1 MHARI
6 DSCKLFTSLTL
17 MRGAMSTFAH
27 HTTLSTAEEREAL
40 DCDVLFVGG
49 GPASLAGAYHLAKL
63 IEAHNE
69 EVSASGSGETL
80 EPMIVLIDKA
90 SEIGAHGLSGAVMNP
105 VALKELVPDYMEQG
119 CPIESDVTGDAFY
132 YLTGDKARKLPYV
145 PGYMSNH
152 GNQIVSL
159 AKLNR
164 WLATQVEAVGVNIF
178 PGFAGVEILEN
189 DTTVTGVATGDKGIN
204 AQGERKGN
212 FEPGIDLKAR
222 VTLFGDGPRGYLSKE
237 LIRKHNLLEG
247 KSRQVYET
255 GVKEIF
261 EMPEG
266 RVEKGRVIHTMG
278 YPFPNDAVGGT
289 WMYNMGDNLISV
301 GLVLPLDTKDPF
313 ADQHRLFQKFKEHP
327 FVKDILK
334 DGKPIQYGAKVISAG
349 GYYSVPRLYLD
360 GALLIGESASM
371 VDMRSFKGIHLAIK
385 SGMLAAEQVFESL
398 KSGDFSVG
406 ALAPYEERLYSSYVG
421 QSLYQVRH
429 FHRAVSAGM
438 PKALIH
444 LALQHI
450 TGGRDFLPHDTVE
463 DDYKTT
469 RSIREYHGGNPEP
482 PADPNYDG
490 AYTLD
495 KLSDIYISGTLH
507 DEDQP
512 AHLKI
517 LDNRVCL
524 DTCVDTY
531 RYPCNRFCPAKV
543 YEMLRDEESGKLEL
557 TVNFTNCVHCQTCDI
572 KCPLDNI
579 RWTPPEGG
587 QGPNYTI
594 L

>member
-1 MHARI
+1 
-6 DSCKLFTSLTL
+6 
-17 MRGAMSTFAH
+17 MSTFAH
-27 HTTLSTAEEREAL
+27 HTRLSTAEERETL
-40 DCDVLFVGG
+40 DVDVLFVGG

-69 EVSASGSGETL
+69 KVSARGTGENM
-80 EPMIVLIDKA
+80 EPMIVLIDKGA
-90 SEIGAHGLSGAVMNP
+90 EIGAHGLSGAVINP
-105 VALKELVPDYMEQG
+105 ITLAELMPDYKERG
-119 CPIESDVTGDAFY
+119 CPIENDVTDDAIY
-132 YLTGDKARKLPYV
+132 YLTSDKARKLPYV

-164 WLATQVEAVGVNIF
+164 WLATQVEEAGVNIF
-178 PGFAGVEILEN
+178 PGFAGVEVLE
-189 DTTVTGVATGDKGIN
+189 DDAYVAGVATGDKGID

-237 LIRKHNLLEG
+237 LIRKRNLLKG

-266 RVEKGRVIHTMG
+266 RTEKGRVIHTMG
-278 YPFPNDAVGGT
+278 YPFPGDAVGGT
-289 WMYNMGDNLISV
+289 WMYHMDNNLISV
-301 GLVLPLDTKDPF
+301 GLVLPLDAKDPF
-313 ADQHRLFQKFKEHP
+313 VDQHRLFQQFKEHP
-327 FVKDILK
+327 FIKDILK

-349 GYYSVPRLYLD
+349 GYYSIPRLYVD

-371 VDMRSFKGIHLAIK
+371 VDMRSFKGVHLAMK

-398 KSGDFSVG
+398 LSGDFSAG
-406 ALAPYEERLYSSYVG
+406 ALAPYEKKLYASHVG
-421 QSLYQVRH
+421 ESLYKVRH
-429 FHRAVSAGM
+429 FHRAVSTGM
-438 PKALIH
+438 PKALFH
-444 LALQHI
+444 LGIQHI
-450 TGGRDFLPHDTVE
+450 SGGRDFLSHKAVE
-463 DDYKTT
+463 DDYRTT
-469 RSIREYHGGNPEP
+469 KSVRDYHGGNPDP
-482 PADPNYDG
+482 PSDPNYDG

-512 AHLKI
+512 PHLKI
-517 LDNRVCL
+517 LDGTLCL

-531 RYPCNRFCPAKV
+531 RYPCNRFCPAQV
-543 YEMLRDEESGKLEL
+543 YEMLRDEDSGEL
-557 TVNFTNCVHCQTCDI
+557 GLRVNFTNCVHCQTCDI
-572 KCPLDNI
+572 KCPLNNI

-587 QGPNYTI
+587 QGPNYS
-594 L
+594 LL